1 MRMLRGLVWTC
12 AVGLGACAAM
22 PSDPGG
28 GNAPPAAA
36 TAALAGSRWI
46 GVVAGESDPRI
57 LPRLEFV
64 REGRLSGF
72 TGCNMF
78 SGVWKLEGAS
88 VRVGTLSMTKRL
100 CLGPAGEVEKR
111 LLAALGEGARGRR
124 EGERLVFTGA
134 GGARFEFKEAA
145 AT

>member
-1 MRMLRGLVWTC
+1 MLRGLLYLC
-12 AVGLGACAAM
+12 ALGLGACAAV
-22 PSDPGG
+22 PTEGG
-28 GNAPPAAA
+28 AASTDA
-36 TAALAGSRWI
+36 SLAGSRWI
-46 GVVAGESDPRI
+46 GVVAPDTDPRA

-78 SGVWKLEGAS
+78 SGVWKMEGDA
-88 VRVGTLSMTKRL
+88 VRVGALAMTKRL
-100 CLGPAGEVEKR
+100 CLGPAGEIEKR
-111 LLAALGEGARGRR
+111 FLAAVGEGARGTR

-134 GGARFEFKEAA
+134 SGGRFEFKEAA